1 MAVFKA
7 TFPVRYYETD
17 QMAVVH
23 HSNYIR
29 YFEIARDEMMV
40 QLGFPIEKCESEL
53 GVLVPIVSVECHF
66 RHPARMG
73 DIITATAEVNKVPM
87 AKMLIKGSSFPCIPV
102 IEKMAG
108 VNVEM
113 VGEFG
118 DAQGVGFMVRTQE
131 IFVKM
136 DGLVNVAEEIEKA
149 QKELEYQQ
157 KFLQGVRAKLANQ
170 NFVAHAPA
178 AVIENERKKEA
189 DSLSKIE
196 SLEAKLKS
204 LKK

>member
-40 QLGFPIEKCESEL
+40 TLGFPIEKCESEL

-73 DIITATAEVNKVPM
+73 DILTASAEVTKVPM
-87 AKMLIKGSSFPCIPV
+87 AKMIIKQAVHNQDGVLCAEGVVTLGFLDKKSFMPV
-102 IEKMAG
+102 RCPEPIVQLFEQYL
-108 VNVEM
+108 N
-113 VGEFG
+113 
-118 DAQGVGFMVRTQE
+118 AQ
-131 IFVKM
+131 
-136 DGLVNVAEEIEKA
+136 
-149 QKELEYQQ
+149 
-157 KFLQGVRAKLANQ
+157 
-170 NFVAHAPA
+170 
-178 AVIENERKKEA
+178 
-189 DSLSKIE
+189 
-196 SLEAKLKS
+196 
-204 LKK
+204 